1 MSERSERSDHKVDVA
16 IVGAGPAGLYAA
28 TYCGFRGLSM
38 VVMDSLSEPGGQITA
53 LYPEKEIHD
62 IAGFP
67 AVTGRELVQRCVE
80 QAEAHEPTF
89 LLGHVAE
96 GFTRHDDGT
105 FTLTTDQGAVVDA
118 RAVIIAVGLGRF
130 TPRRLPGTEEYE
142 GRGLDYLVRDLETMR
157 DEDLLVVGGGDSA
170 VDWALTFEP
179 IARSVTLIHRR
190 EGFRAHEGPLAR
202 LMESSVEVLT
212 HTEVAEVH
220 GEDGIDAV
228 EVVDNRTD
236 ERRMLKIT
244 RVLAALGFHANL
256 GPVAEWPITLEGR
269 QLPVNRRMETD
280 VPGVFAAG
288 DITIYDGKL
297 KLVSVSFG
305 EAVVA
310 ANHVAAYLDPSVRAF
325 PGYSN

>member
-1 MSERSERSDHKVDVA
+1 MTQHEVDVA

-67 AVTGRELVQRCVE
+67 AVTGRELVQRCME
-80 QAEAHEPTF
+80 QASAHEPTF

-105 FTLTTDQGAVVDA
+105 FTLTTDQGAVIDA

-130 TPRRLPGTEEYE
+130 TPRRLPGTEAYE
-142 GRGLDYLVRDLETMR
+142 GRGLDYLVHDLDTMQ

-190 EGFRAHEGPLAR
+190 DAFRAHEGPLAR
-202 LMESSVEVLT
+202 LMESGVEVLT
-212 HTEVAEVH
+212 STEVAEIH
-220 GEDGIDAV
+220 GDDTIEAV
-228 EVVDNRTD
+228 EVVNSRTD
-236 ERRMLKIT
+236 ERSTLKIT
-244 RVLAALGFHANL
+244 RILLALGFHANL
-256 GPVAEWPITLEGR
+256 GPVADWPITLEGR

-288 DITIYDGKL
+288 DITTYDGKL

-325 PGYSN
+325 PGYSNA